1 MRNSTV
7 KQIRKNAQKEGKEL
21 YSKMKAR
28 EDQIVSAFLVQV
40 SSWRLK
46 HRLAMAVKIL
56 RGQFKAVNK

>member
-40 SSWRLK
+40 SSWSLK